1 MRKILNAG
9 NLLGALAFLALLAIP
24 GAVEAGMYLTAA
36 ALGAILVGC
45 VWLAS
50 KESGR

>member
-45 VWLAS
+45 AWMAS
-50 KESGR
+50 RESGK

>member
-45 VWLAS
+45 AWIAS
-50 KESGR
+50 RESGK

>member
-24 GAVEAGMYLTAA
+24 GAVEAGMYLTTA

-45 VWLAS
+45 AWMAS
-50 KESGR
+50 RESGK